1 MGCDWWV
8 EPDCLLQWMSR
19 KWIEEWFPEDSRGLR
34 GLRGFKRVQGVNL
47 NALLKGEEI
56 GFPIIKAFRPV
67 WSAST
72 GAFRWEVLWPHG
84 LCLVLINYY
93 DLHSK

>member
-1 MGCDWWV
+1 M
-8 EPDCLLQWMSR
+8 
-19 KWIEEWFPEDSRGLR
+19 
-34 GLRGFKRVQGVNL
+34 QGVNL